1 MLMAESGCSADV
13 TADVSRG
20 RERAAVVLLR
30 FEDHDVDFWQEQ
42 QHQRHRR
49 RRAHGETEHHWS
61 ALPCS
66 ITHIR

>member
-1 MLMAESGCSADV
+1 MLVAETGCSANVTSDV
-13 TADVSRG
+13 PRG

-49 RRAHGETEHHWS
+49 RCAHSQTQYHRS
-61 ALPCS
+61 ALQCS
-66 ITHIR
+66 ITCIR